1 MRSRPAWILLLMLIA
16 GGVLT
21 GCGPGQSGTIGLS
34 VDDAGRTVV
43 VLQDCKGDIDKLKL
57 VQLGRLKTDPE
68 TVLVEWSNPKSPKG
82 IVQFPLV
89 EGAGKWKPQ
98 SPVPELDVTRH
109 YQLQGKKDNGWSN
122 AKDIT
127 FTVTELKDLE
137 PGQVLRWKV
146 GLGEANEI
154 VTMDEYSPKDCG

>member
-1 MRSRPAWILLLMLIA
+1 MRRSRVLLLLAIA
-16 GGVLT
+16 CASLT

-34 VDDAGRTVV
+34 VDDAGRTIV

-57 VQLGRLKTDPE
+57 VRLGRLRTDPE

-82 IVQFPLV
+82 IVHFPLV

-98 SPVPELDVTRH
+98 SPVPELDPTWH
-109 YQLQGKKDNGWSN
+109 YQLRGKKENDWSN

-127 FTVTELKDLE
+127 FTVTELK
-137 PGQVLRWKV
+137 
-146 GLGEANEI
+146 A
-154 VTMDEYSPKDCG
+154 

>member
-1 MRSRPAWILLLMLIA
+1 MRRSRVLLLLAITCA
-16 GGVLT
+16 SLT
-21 GCGPGQSGTIGLS
+21 GCGPGQSGAIGLS
-34 VDDAGRTVV
+34 VDDAGRTIV

-57 VQLGRLKTDPE
+57 VMLGRLQTDPE
-68 TVLVEWSNPKSPKG
+68 KVLVEWSNPKSPKG

-109 YQLQGKKDNGWSN
+109 YELRGKKENGWSN
-122 AKDIT
+122 AKDVR
-127 FTVTELKDLE
+127 FTVTELKDLQ

-146 GLGEANEI
+146 GYTDTSEI
-154 VTMDEYSPKDCG
+154 VTMDEYTPKDCG